1 MNLLKHIRKIPMV
14 FLCICM
20 IFCFA
25 SCEFNTAKVSF
36 ADIKIKQALVSS
48 TGGYYLADDGTLY
61 SPGAD
66 TDAGGYVC
74 YTDKKQGV
82 VAKNIACFGT
92 MSGGGWCITND
103 NELYVWNRD
112 KIPFL
117 RYTNNKHLQK
127 VADNIKNV
135 ILTKGSAVYTDTAEN
150 LYILG
155 GIGNRH
161 IDFNTPEL
169 IATEVRWFGF
179 IDSNIVYLG
188 SGEKIL
194 EYDPKTG
201 KTESCKP
208 FEEITV
214 GKDDTNFCIEQFSQG
229 EFLILK
235 NNRIEFWGDYD
246 KLLGKNGTEAFSKIT
261 LAENIVD
268 FDFSEKLVVAVDSN
282 NKAYAWGE
290 CLVNGKNNTKTEEY
304 EYFEKKIIME
314 NVKNVCVPCG
324 CDICFVNCSGLT
336 ESFRSRDTWGFFG
349 NSDKSEIVGINNK
362 PVVWE

>member
-1 MNLLKHIRKIPMV
+1 MKAILRILICLTACVM
-14 FLCICM
+14 LC
-20 IFCFA
+20 
-25 SCEFNTAKVSF
+25 SCDFNTAKVSL

-48 TGGYYLADDGTLY
+48 SGGYYLADDGTLY

-66 TDAGGYVC
+66 SDAGEYVC
-74 YTDKKQGV
+74 YTDKKQGI
-82 VAKNIACFGT
+82 VAKNVTHFGT
-92 MSGGGWCITND
+92 MSGGGWCITNN

-150 LYILG
+150 LYISG
-155 GIGNRH
+155 SIDNRH

-169 IATEVRWFGF
+169 IAAKVRWFGF
-179 IDSNIVYLG
+179 VDSNIMYLND
-188 SGEKIL
+188 GEKIL

-201 KTESCKP
+201 KTENCKP

-214 GKDDTNFCIEQFSQG
+214 GKDDASFRIGQFSQG

-235 NNRIEFWGDYD
+235 NNRLEFWGDYD
-246 KLLGKNGTEAFSKIT
+246 KLLGKNSTGAFSKIT

-304 EYFEKKIIME
+304 ECFEKKIIRE
-314 NVKNVCVPCG
+314 NVKSVCVPSG
-324 CDICFVNCSGLT
+324 CDICFVNCSGRT
-336 ESFRSRDTWGFFG
+336 ESFRDRDTWGFFG

-362 PVVWE
+362 PVIWE